1 MCALQKEAPMGK
13 PSEPPVSEHETP
25 LGIPPLDTHI
35 ALQTDVAKELCNK
48 IAWVIGSTYRV
59 PYANM
64 KTDARQYAWRIVK
77 KVLLDHGYPSKIAK

>member
-1 MCALQKEAPMGK
+1 VSVAQEKPPESQDARGVL
-13 PSEPPVSEHETP
+13 PSESP
-25 LGIPPLDTHI
+25 LGVPPLDTHL

-48 IAWVIGSTYRV
+48 IAWVLGSTYRV

-77 KVLLDHGYPSKIAK
+77 KVLEDHGYPSKIAK

>member
-1 MCALQKEAPMGK
+1 VSVTQKETPELESPRAFSN
-13 PSEPPVSEHETP
+13 SEDP

-48 IAWVIGSTYRV
+48 IAWVLGSTYRV

-64 KTDARQYAWRIVK
+64 RTNARQYAWRIVK
-77 KVLLDHGYPSKIAK
+77 KVLEDHGYPSKIAK

>member
-1 MCALQKEAPMGK
+1 
-13 PSEPPVSEHETP
+13 VSVAQRKDPESQDARGLPTSTDT
-25 LGIPPLDTHI
+25 LGVPPLETHL

-48 IAWVIGSTYRV
+48 IAWVLGSTYRV

-77 KVLLDHGYPSKIAK
+77 KVLEDHGYPSKIAK

>member
-1 MCALQKEAPMGK
+1 VSVAHQKSPESQDARAILT
-13 PSEPPVSEHETP
+13 SETP
-25 LGIPPLDTHI
+25 LGVPPLDTHL

-48 IAWVIGSTYRV
+48 IAWVLGSTYRV

-77 KVLLDHGYPSKIAK
+77 KVLEDHGYPSKIAK